1 MRDAK
6 LDAIVNEV
14 VAEAHMDRALLLPEE
29 IQYIRDHAL
38 NKPLHVI
45 HIWALGV
52 GVVITG
58 EYFGWNFGLT
68 VGGPV
73 GVLVASLIVCVLYL
87 AWVLALSELSVAMP
101 FAGGPLAFGR
111 RAVGKWFG
119 FLMGWSMFLEC
130 LFATI
135 GTGLAAGGYI
145 AFLLNPD
152 HPNSNVTTACAI
164 LCALVFFAIQYAGV
178 KQQAVIM
185 LWLTYAAIGAL
196 VWFWAGTAPG
206 VSLDRVFTKP
216 LLPSGWSGVLAAV
229 PYALWW
235 LVIIETVALA
245 SEEAH
250 EPHVSI
256 PRGLVLAQITLVA
269 LVLLTWFFAS
279 AAAPYAATGAVDYPL
294 PLVFKKV
301 WGTGWFLTAFS
312 AAAVAGMI
320 VSYNG
325 MIYATSRQ
333 SFSLGRAG
341 YLPKVLGAVHAT
353 RRTPHISLAVW
364 TAVTILFILF
374 GHFYEKATAVAILI
388 STFTA
393 VIWYVLA
400 IVCLMVLRRKEP
412 DLFRPYRVP
421 AYPSIP
427 IFVAVLSA
435 IAGCLYVWAN
445 VQVILPTAI
454 LYVAAGV
461 WYAVWA
467 RRKVLP
473 VAPEEVAARIADELA
488 RNQAAPVEVKA
499 AAAGSAGFVSQAT
512 APLLA
517 PADPRSSRRFQMILE
532 RIAAP
537 VLFAG
542 ILSLIWMILRA
553 RGVVPGVF
561 SERVEVTLV
570 TLLWALLFVLVSAVG
585 LTSARNHGR

>member
-1 MRDAK
+1 M
-6 LDAIVNEV
+6 
-14 VAEAHMDRALLLPEE
+14 
-29 IQYIRDHAL
+29 
-38 NKPLHVI
+38 
-45 HIWALGV
+45 
-52 GVVITG
+52 
-58 EYFGWNFGLT
+58 
-68 VGGPV
+68 
-73 GVLVASLIVCVLYL
+73 S
-87 AWVLALSELSVAMP
+87 
-101 FAGGPLAFGR
+101 
-111 RAVGKWFG
+111 
-119 FLMGWSMFLEC
+119 
-130 LFATI
+130 
-135 GTGLAAGGYI
+135 
-145 AFLLNPD
+145 NP
-152 HPNSNVTTACAI
+152 
-164 LCALVFFAIQYAGV
+164 
-178 KQQAVIM
+178 
-185 LWLTYAAIGAL
+185 
-196 VWFWAGTAPG
+196 
-206 VSLDRVFTKP
+206 
-216 LLPSGWSGVLAAV
+216 
-229 PYALWW
+229 
-235 LVIIETVALA
+235 
-245 SEEAH
+245 
-250 EPHVSI
+250 
-256 PRGLVLAQITLVA
+256 

-374 GHFYEKATAVAILI
+374 GHFYEKATAVAIPHLNVP
-388 STFTA
+388 A

-400 IVCLMVLRRKEP
+400 HRGLMVLRRKEP

-473 VAPEEVAARIADELA
+473 VAPEEVAARIADQLA

-517 PADPRSSRRFQMILE
+517 PADPRSSRRFK
-532 RIAAP
+532 
-537 VLFAG
+537 
-542 ILSLIWMILRA
+542 
-553 RGVVPGVF
+553 
-561 SERVEVTLV
+561 
-570 TLLWALLFVLVSAVG
+570 
-585 LTSARNHGR
+585 